1 MSPTN
6 NHDAQA
12 NQQVLPV
19 KTPLSL
25 RELAEVLIKH
35 YGLHEGRYDLFVEFQ
50 IASAAIGPDP
60 HVRIPGLTFGVSKIG
75 LSESKKAE
83 SAMTVDAALV
93 NPVEKPSTEK
103 PSKKKKSE

>member
-6 NHDAQA
+6 DHDAQA
-12 NQQVLPV
+12 NQQVLPI

-25 RELAEVLIKH
+25 RELTEVLIKH
-35 YGLHEGRYDLFVEFQ
+35 YGLHEGFYDLLVEFQ
-50 IASAAIGPDP
+50 IGSVAIGPDP
-60 HVRIPGLTFGVSKIG
+60 NVRIPGLTFGVSKIG

-83 SAMTVDAALV
+83 GSMTVDAALV
-93 NPVEKPSTEK
+93 NPVGKPSGEK